1 MIGWIKRILEDRRV
15 LVLAGDVMPLV
26 SPLSVIAP
34 SEDTSGLFLGED
46 ERGRKIFLNP
56 ERLPNMHGIIVGST
70 GVGKSTL
77 ARHLILEARQR
88 GIRSWVIDPH
98 GEEAY
103 ARLFHKVVVFTRDKV
118 DVLHAPGWNALE
130 YASELGRYIEKIY
143 GFRGARNMIRNVIAS
158 CIRHGGLEPLKELS
172 DLDPDIRRLYDDL
185 TSIHGHGEGEK
196 IEELAKWS
204 AYFTLPLM
212 TSRELAAL
220 AIQVLLLLLQGYMRS
235 QGARHKLE
243 LLVILEEAHVLS
255 PYLLSLFKEVRKW
268 GYSIVAVSQLPREF
282 DPRIFQLAGF
292 ALVLSGPESYVRDIE
307 AIFSVT
313 GDERDHILYSPRGTA
328 LFFRQGDPRP
338 RKVFLKLR
346 AEAFS

>member
-1 MIGWIKRILEDRRV
+1 MMKGVKRVLEGRRL

-46 ERGRKIFLNP
+46 DRGRRIFLNP
-56 ERLPNMHGIIVGST
+56 ERLPNMHGVIVGST

-77 ARHLILEARQR
+77 ARHLILEARQL

-103 ARLFHKVVVFTRDKV
+103 ARLFHKTVVFTKDKV
-118 DVLHAPGWNALE
+118 DVLHAPGWDALE
-130 YASELGRYIEKIY
+130 YASELGRYVERIY

-158 CIRHGGLEPLKELS
+158 CIRHGGLEPLRELS
-172 DLDPDIRRLYDDL
+172 DLDPDIKRLYDDL
-185 TSIHGHGEGEK
+185 TSIHGEGEK
-196 IEELAKWS
+196 IEELARRN

-220 AIQVLLLLLQGYMRS
+220 AIQVLLLLLQGFMRS
-235 QGARHKLE
+235 QGARHRLE
-243 LLVILEEAHVLS
+243 LLIILEEAHVLS

-292 ALVLSGPESYVRDIE
+292 VLALSGPESYVRDIE
-307 AIFSVT
+307 AIFFVT

-338 RKVFLKLR
+338 RKIFLKLR